1 MVAPIRHRC
10 YALTA
15 ELTVVYSPI
24 DGAAGLRA
32 RRGKWNGGELR
43 PPVTL
48 IIGCTGCGKGAVGR
62 LLAERLDAEIISVDS
77 MKVFRRMDIG
87 TAKPSAEARS
97 RVPHHLLDV
106 AEPCE
111 DFSVAQFAERAE
123 RAIAD
128 IHNRDRMV
136 LAVGGTALY
145 FKALTEGLFD
155 GPGSDAETRARL
167 HREADENGRAA
178 LHARLAT
185 VDPVAA
191 KRIHP
196 NDLRR
201 IVRALEVFELT
212 GQQIS
217 QLQTQWDTRRTVASD
232 PLAGRWRF
240 IGLVRD
246 REDQSGRTNRRVQR
260 MIEAGWVEEVRSL
273 LAEPRPISTTA
284 RQAVGYAEII
294 QHLTGGLALAD
305 AIEKIKINTRKLSK
319 AQRTWFKRFRD
330 TRWFEVAA
338 DDHAETVAD
347 RIMADRELQWPK
359 SPR

>member
-1 MVAPIRHRC
+1 MVAPIRQPG

-24 DGAAGLRA
+24 DGVDLRA
-32 RRGKWNGGELR
+32 PRGNWDGGELK

-62 LLAERLDAEIISVDS
+62 LLAERLGGEIVSVDS
-77 MKVFRRMDIG
+77 MKVFRRMNIG
-87 TAKPSAEARS
+87 TAKPSAQARS

-145 FKALTEGLFD
+145 VKALTEGLFD
-155 GPGSDAETRARL
+155 GPGGDAETRARL

-178 LHARLAT
+178 LHARLES

-212 GQQIS
+212 GQPIS
-217 QLQTQWDTRRTVASD
+217 QLQTQWDKRRTTHD
-232 PLAGRWRF
+232 WRF
-240 IGLVRD
+240 IGLARD

-273 LAEPRPISTTA
+273 LAEPRPMSTTA

-305 AIEKIKINTRKLSK
+305 AVEKIKINTRKLSK
-319 AQRTWFKRFRD
+319 SQRTWFKRFGEIEWIDLKPDD
-330 TRWFEVAA
+330 TAVA
-338 DDHAETVAD
+338 VAD
-347 RIMADRELQWPK
+347 QLLNRRGSLWKA